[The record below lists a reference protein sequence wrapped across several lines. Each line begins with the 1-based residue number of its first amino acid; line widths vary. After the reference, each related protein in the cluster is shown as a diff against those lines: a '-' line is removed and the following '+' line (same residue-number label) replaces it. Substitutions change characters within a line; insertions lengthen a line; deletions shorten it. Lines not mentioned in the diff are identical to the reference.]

1 MLEMYLKTI
10 VQNHFEAPK
19 NICVGWTYKSKI
31 KQVNVCQN
39 IELGTIVKIPILS
52 GVNPNSQNIYLLN
65 GKCVAQITIH
75 P

>member
-31 KQVNVCQN
+31 EQVNVCQN
-39 IELGTIVKIPILS
+39 IELGTIVKI
-52 GVNPNSQNIYLLN
+52 LN
-65 GKCVAQITIH
+65 VTYSKWR
-75 P
+75 